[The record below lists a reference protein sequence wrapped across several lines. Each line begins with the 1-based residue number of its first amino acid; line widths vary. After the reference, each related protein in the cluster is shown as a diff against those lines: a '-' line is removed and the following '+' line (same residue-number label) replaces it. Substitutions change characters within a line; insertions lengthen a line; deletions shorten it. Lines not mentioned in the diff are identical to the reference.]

1 MQNDSLTAVLGEL
14 ETMFAPLLD
23 AGQNPDRLFALLR
36 RTGWTLAESLPDVSV
51 LAGAIADIRNAIDA
65 IRSIAEGGNPDFAA
79 FETALASAGNVPRA
93 LERIA
98 ATVAGIAPAA
108 AAQAVAQIPADI
120 LEVLLLDWL
129 ALRCPILDALFRAT
143 GIIEAQRAPRVEGD
157 QSRTLRE
164 PIFVDRLQLQNLS
177 EWIARPAEQARR
189 QFGMASVIDDSTA
202 TAYALRVFPLL
213 TVVAQALGGQAML
226 GRGPGGLRRLTAE
239 DELAIAQMLKLE
251 WTLPEI
257 ASGSASA
264 TGVLGAILAVAGPE
278 QSRPAGLSVAPFG
291 GTSFTLASASG
302 WTGTINL
309 QAATEALVFRATG
322 TELPSTAASRFDGS
336 LRLGRSGAPLR
347 LGSATG
353 TRFEIGSLA
362 LTGSMALTPTT
373 RSFGFDLDVAQAG
386 LIFSAGDG
394 DGFLSNILPP
404 NAIATRFDF
413 GLSWSN
419 TTGLSF
425 RGNAGL
431 SARFNIQRSL
441 AGVIVIESLWLQL
454 SAKSDG
460 GAPALAAEA
469 SLTGGVVI
477 GPIAAT
483 IERMGLRVQASFP
496 PGGGNAGPAQLGI
509 GFKPPNG
516 VGLTIDAGP
525 VSGGGYLFFDPDEAQ
540 YAGAVQLSMK
550 ALSFNAVGVVT
561 TRLPDGGDGFS
572 MLLIITAEFP
582 PIQLGFGFSLIGIG
596 GLAGIHRNM
605 DQDALAQ
612 CLREGRLGSILFP
625 RDVVANVRRI
635 VDDIR
640 TVFPPQR
647 DRHVFGP
654 MVKIGW
660 GANALLEMDVAVL
673 ISLPSP
679 IVIAILGRMRMALP
693 TRDDPVVDLR
703 LEVLGLIDLGRGR
716 LTIEARLVDSRIA
729 AFAVTGGMA
738 MLISWGAT
746 KAFVLSVGGFN
757 PRFLPPPDFHAPAR
771 MGIAL
776 SSGENPTFTLTSY
789 FALTSNAVQFGAGAD
804 FRMALDTPLGVF
816 SVEAYAQ
823 FDVLLIFDPP
833 FFAADLRAGIA
844 IKRNGAVLLVARL
857 EASLTGPEP
866 WRIAGFVEVQ
876 IVVPLYFPFA
886 ATLGEPAAETPPA
899 GLPRSD
905 LQRQLAAE
913 ILRAEN
919 WAALPRAD
927 AEAVV
932 SLRRVEPL
940 PGTVLVHPLGG
951 LGFRQRLLP
960 LGKVLRKFGTA
971 LVSDP
976 GAFAIDGLALGGGT
990 AAARPVEDD
999 FAPGEFEPLSDDE
1012 KLTRPAFESLPAGVE
1027 ATPAGLWLPPTLRA
1041 PVTGRF
1047 EETVMNP
1054 DGTAAQASSTRP
1066 GLGFVQAD
1074 TRRFGDAGIA
1084 AIAVRPERYVLAE
1097 PDTLQTFP
1105 GGEAAHAVLADA
1117 RRRGAGGAQ
1126 VLVPAH
1132 EAIVVVDP

>member
-1 MQNDSLTAVLGEL
+1 MIDAGRAIVRFATTLA
-14 ETMFAPLLD
+14 APLE
-23 AGQNPDRLFALLR
+23 R
-36 RTGWTLAESLPDVSV
+36 
-51 LAGAIADIRNAIDA
+51 LAGAPEAIDTLTDLTGWDLQGTGLDPAQFVGLAADLAAAVMKLRDLDPDEPIGFEDILTILPELMAGIGRFSTFGESASPAAGLPQDLGLQFVEDLLGCLVVLALGNFHPA
-65 IRSIAEGGNPDFAA
+65 IRSGFELLGVLAYVERPAIASPSGGTVRPARAYPKLDFDAISRFFTSPGDA
-79 FETALASAGNVPRA
+79 FF
-93 LERIA
+93 
-98 ATVAGIAPAA
+98 
-108 AAQAVAQIPADI
+108 
-120 LEVLLLDWL
+120 
-129 ALRCPILDALFRAT
+129 ALF
-143 GIIEAQRAPRVEGD
+143 G
-157 QSRTLRE
+157 
-164 PIFVDRLQLQNLS
+164 LS
-177 EWIARPAEQARR
+177 
-189 QFGMASVIDDSTA
+189 D
-202 TAYALRVFPLL
+202 
-213 TVVAQALGGQAML
+213 
-226 GRGPGGLRRLTAE
+226 
-239 DELAIAQMLKLE
+239 
-251 WTLPEI
+251 
-257 ASGSASA
+257 
-264 TGVLGAILAVAGPE
+264 
-278 QSRPAGLSVAPFG
+278 PAGLSAEQVAQRAFPAWAAFLRDLG
-291 GTSFTLASASG
+291 LIAWASELGASPGTVPAPHLDAERRSLFVMLPIDTGQAGTHATSLLCFTLFDLQGGGYELVFVPQGALDLTRDLGDWRASLAASG
-302 WTGTINL
+302 QPGGLAIRRTGVDFQTG
-309 QAATEALVFRATG
+309 AAALSLRADLG
-322 TELPSTAASRFDGS
+322 RRPGAPPLLRFGKSDGIHVELGDLAIGGS
-336 LRLGRSGAPLR
+336 LDV
-347 LGSATG
+347 SATAPYVDG
-353 TRFEIGSLA
+353 GFRLA
-362 LTGSMALTPTT
+362 AKGVRLAINVPPE
-373 RSFGFDLDVAQAG
+373 
-386 LIFSAGDG
+386 
-394 DGFLSNILPP
+394 DGFLKASLPP
-404 NAIATRFDF
+404 E
-413 GLSWSN
+413 G
-419 TTGLSF
+419 
-425 RGNAGL
+425 
-431 SARFNIQRSL
+431 
-441 AGVIVIESLWLQL
+441 
-454 SAKSDG
+454 
-460 GAPALAAEA
+460 LAAECDLA
-469 SLTGGVVI
+469 IAWSGKGGLRFEGALGLEFVL
-477 GPIAAT
+477 T
-483 IERMGLRVQASFP
+483 IERSLGPIVLEQLRI
-496 PGGGNAGPAQLGI
+496 NAGVSERGLKVAGVLDAGLAIGPLAASVERIGLQMQLGPRDDGAAGLVFGI
-509 GFKPPNG
+509 GFRPPSG
-516 VGLTIDAGP
+516 IGLVLDAGP
-525 VSGGGYLFFDPDEAQ
+525 VKGGGYLFFDPETPL

-635 VDDIR
+635 VDDIGR
-640 TVFPPQR
+640 VFPPQR

-679 IVIAILGRMRMALP
+679 IVIAILGRMRAALP
-693 TRDDPVVDLR
+693 TKDDPVVDLR

-746 KAFVLSVGGFN
+746 KAFALSVGGFN

-804 FRMALDTPLGVF
+804 FRLAVETALGVF

-844 IKRNGAVLLVARL
+844 IKRDGTVLFAARL

-866 WRIAGFVEVQ
+866 WRINGFVEVQ
-876 IVVPLYFPFA
+876 IIVPLRIPFEA
-886 ATLGEPAAETPPA
+886 VLGEPAAETPPA
-899 GLPRSD
+899 GLFRD
-905 LQRQLAAE
+905 ALRRQLAAE

-976 GAFAIDGLALGGGT
+976 GAFAIDGLALGGG
-990 AAARPVEDD
+990 AIAARPVEDD

-1012 KLTRPAFESLPAGVE
+1012 KLTRPAFESLPAGLE
-1027 ATPAGLWLPPTLRA
+1027 GTPAGLWLPPTLRA

-1066 GLGFVQAD
+1066 GLGFMQAD

-1105 GGEAAHAVLADA
+1105 GGEAAHAVLTDA